1 MQSPYVEKVYLRL
14 YICNMLNNIICIPAA
29 VMFAYLHKSP
39 CQESWKSSWLFFCWA
54 IFIILISNFRYRH
67 TYYLYE
73 NKTTHTLL
81 SERNKLCLFV
91 DSAFVGICVGCL
103 AGQPRC
109 IVEGTFLGILMLCIF
124 VYYLLMC
131 GYMFLSVS
139 SACYHIYLM
148 KTLKNV
154 MRNVPSDS
162 PQSEHEI
169 SIPYS

>member
-54 IFIILISNFRYRH
+54 IFIVLISNFRYRH

-81 SERNKLCLFV
+81 DGRNKICLFI
-91 DSAFVGICVGCL
+91 DCAFTGICIGCF
-103 AGQPRC
+103 AGQSKC
-109 IVEGTFLGILMLCIF
+109 IREGTFLGILMLSIF
-124 VYYLLMC
+124 AYYFLMFT
-131 GYMFLSVS
+131 YMFFAVS
-139 SACYHIYLM
+139 SACYQLYLNEM
-148 KTLKNV
+148 LRSAI
-154 MRNVPSDS
+154 RNNP
-162 PQSEHEI
+162 PSEHEI